1 MKILVFGLPGSGKTT
16 LSEGLANLLSGVHI
30 NADEVRM
37 KYEGRDVHKWDFS
50 LQGRINQAN
59 RMKYLSEGVVMA
71 GKIAVA
77 DFICPTNEARK
88 AFDADF
94 TIWMDTIK
102 QGRYEDTN
110 RMFEKPDSVDYHVS
124 QWFNDTHVQLIDVVK
139 SYMERHNIV

>member
-16 LSEGLANLLSGVHI
+16 LSEGLAKLLSGVHI

-71 GKIAVA
+71 GKIAV
-77 DFICPTNEARK
+77 
-88 AFDADF
+88 ADF